1 MSVAWWKSMV
11 RWPMSLH
18 QNFHKP
24 QCAWKEMWQPIMDSL
39 HKARIF
45 HAIYTV
51 VELNAWCLTKLL
63 LSVTEKKQF
72 YNNIFMPWMNKQFA
86 NQRLL
91 LFIYIK
97 YWDKYTYKYIN
108 ISKFWMDNSFVDILK
123 KGWYL
128 LSKFLWS
135 FSLLHIPIILYIY

>member
-1 MSVAWWKSMV
+1 MSAAWWKSMV

-18 QNFHKP
+18 QNFHKR

-39 HKARIF
+39 HKACIF

-91 LFIYIK
+91 YLFAKYTKLGYTSYYTIHTNTLTCPNYGQFFWWYLKKRRIPNQNFFGDLVSFIY
-97 YWDKYTYKYIN
+97 
-108 ISKFWMDNSFVDILK
+108 
-123 KGWYL
+123 
-128 LSKFLWS
+128 
-135 FSLLHIPIILYIY
+135 